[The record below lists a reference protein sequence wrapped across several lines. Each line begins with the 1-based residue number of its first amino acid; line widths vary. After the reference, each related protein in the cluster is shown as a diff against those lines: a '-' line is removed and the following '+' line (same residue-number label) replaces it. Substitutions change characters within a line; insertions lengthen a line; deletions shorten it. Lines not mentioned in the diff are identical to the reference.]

1 MVLYLPQRVCFLN
14 RAGQYPHV
22 TAFTSTFRSFADQD
36 GPKEIPWKLI
46 LTIFKCKNE
55 FLKQLRL
62 KKQMKKKK
70 KKKKKNGVIC
80 LVFISPFW
88 VKVLRLS
95 KNLSFLQFFSNV
107 SKRSKTVIAT
117 FVYGSQ
123 SSRFVLLEDGID
135 YSFHTHKISDLT

>member
-1 MVLYLPQRVCFLN
+1 M
-14 RAGQYPHV
+14 
-22 TAFTSTFRSFADQD
+22 
-36 GPKEIPWKLI
+36 
-46 LTIFKCKNE
+46 
-55 FLKQLRL
+55 
-62 KKQMKKKK
+62 
-70 KKKKKNGVIC
+70 
-80 LVFISPFW
+80 SPFL